1 LTNGQEKP
9 LIKLLKKKSNL
20 MLKIYTTLFCLFAFN
35 LFAEVVQ
42 KLEVNGNSRISL
54 ETIKV
59 YGEIKIGE
67 NYSSVEI
74 NKILK
79 NLYETNFFEDVNVS
93 LSSGTLLVNVKEYSI
108 INSVD
113 INGEKSNQ
121 IKKKVLGKL
130 NLKNKSSFIEN
141 RLSQDVN
148 LIKNIYASIGFN
160 FANVEAKIERID
172 DTRVNLIFFLEKGN
186 KTNISK
192 ISFIGDKKVKDKR
205 LRDVIV
211 SEEHKFWKFI
221 SKNTF
226 LNKNNIDL
234 DKRLLINYY
243 KSLGYYD
250 VQVLSTNAE
259 VSEDKTNLIYTINS
273 GTRYKV
279 NKISTNVSE
288 VLNKDIFI
296 PLQSEYKKIIGKY
309 YSPFTVKKLLDELDI
324 LINDNDLQF
333 IEHSVNEILE
343 GETIE
348 IRVNIFEGQKQLV
361 ERINVIGNSVTD
373 ESVIRSEFLL
383 DEGDPFNKLKLDQSI
398 ARLKSRN
405 IFGEIK
411 YKITNGENLNQKNI
425 EIEVEEKPT
434 GEISAGAGIG
444 TDGGSL
450 SFNVTENNWLGR
462 GLNVSTN
469 ISASAETISGGLSVT
484 DPNYNF
490 SGNRLV
496 YFARNE
502 INDKPGS
509 GYKNNILS
517 TGISTSFEQYKR
529 VYVSPGISFSYDD
542 LKVESSASKGLQKQK
557 GTFSDLALNYGIT
570 LDNRDKVYAP
580 TDGYI
585 SSFNQSLPIYA
596 DSPYIDNTFQFSKYQ
611 LITEN
616 AVGAF
621 KLYAATVT
629 GLGNKDVR
637 LNKRKNLPSRKM
649 RGFEPGKIGPK
660 DGDDH
665 VGGNYAY
672 ASNVELA
679 LPKLLP
685 SNTNTDIGLFLDV
698 GNVWSVDYDSAI
710 DASNK
715 VRSSAGI
722 NASWTSPIG
731 PMTFILS
738 QNLSKTSTD
747 VTEAFTFRL
756 GTTF

>member
-1 LTNGQEKP
+1 
-9 LIKLLKKKSNL
+9 